1 MTAPGEWTGR
11 QWARVAMS
19 LAFLLLAAGCAPG
32 MQNVRVEL
40 PTYQAPRAARAAEG
54 RPTVRV
60 EAVKDSRSDS
70 VGSHIGER
78 TTIGNISMGSIEL
91 EPPPTDV
98 IAALLRAEFAG
109 MSHGLVKA
117 DERFTVAAQLRKFQV
132 LTPATALYWDLNGA
146 IELDLSVRSREGRT
160 HEARY
165 AATCTDRTYLFPSED
180 LIRKVVAAC
189 IGRVGES
196 LRGDAALAK
205 FMGGP

>member
-1 MTAPGEWTGR
+1 MTIPGGSTR
-11 QWARVAMS
+11 PWARLAKS
-19 LAFLLLAAGCAPG
+19 LAVLLLAAGCAPG

-40 PTYQAPRAARAAEG
+40 PAYPAPGAARAAEG
-54 RPTVRV
+54 RPPVRV

-91 EPPPTDV
+91 EPLPTDV
-98 IAALLRAEFAG
+98 IAALLRAELAG
-109 MSHGLVKA
+109 MGHGLVKA
-117 DERFTVAAQLRKFQV
+117 DERFTVAAQLRRFQV

-146 IELDLSVRSREGRT
+146 IELELSVRSREGRT

-189 IGRVGES
+189 VGRVGES
-196 LRGDAALAK
+196 LRADVALAR
-205 FMGGP
+205 FLGGP